1 MFHELLTSTTDMDVL
16 PCVLGYRPLRRT
28 IQVRLGTSTL
38 RLPGTRRKR
47 LRCAWHAHLRGLV
60 KPIHETSG
68 FKEHQQDSLSMLAH
82 IIRRILL
89 LFPTLL
95 GISIIIFLMMHITP
109 GDPAELLLGERATEP
124 ALEAL
129 REHLGLNEPLYI
141 QYGMFLKRLM
151 KGDLGETIWTR
162 QKVWI
167 EVKQRFPATIEL
179 SLAAMVISTVFG
191 VILGIISATKQYSL
205 FDYLSMLGALVGVS
219 MPIFWLGLI
228 LMLIFSLNLGWFPM
242 SGRLSVGIE
251 LTKITNFY
259 ILDALLTKN
268 WAALKDVLWHLTL
281 PAFTLSTIP
290 MAIVARMTRSSM
302 LEVLRQDYIKTAKA
316 KGLPPVMVIVKH
328 ALRNAL
334 IPVITVIG
342 LMFGIL
348 MAGAILTETIFAWP
362 GVGKWLYDAVLQRDY
377 MVIQGGTLFVAAI
390 FVIINLVVDIL
401 YAVINPKISVH

>member
-1 MFHELLTSTTDMDVL
+1 
-16 PCVLGYRPLRRT
+16 
-28 IQVRLGTSTL
+28 
-38 RLPGTRRKR
+38 
-47 LRCAWHAHLRGLV
+47 
-60 KPIHETSG
+60 
-68 FKEHQQDSLSMLAH
+68 
-82 IIRRILL
+82 
-89 LFPTLL
+89 
-95 GISIIIFLMMHITP
+95 MMHITP
-109 GDPAELLLGERATEP
+109 GDPAELLLGERATET

-129 REHLGLNEPLYI
+129 REHLGLNEPLHV

-179 SLAAMVISTVFG
+179 SIAAMLISSFLG

-219 MPIFWLGLI
+219 MPIFWLGLV

-242 SGRLSVGIE
+242 SGRLSVGID
-251 LTKITNFY
+251 LDPITNFY

-268 WAALKDVLWHLTL
+268 WPAFKDAIWHLTL

-316 KGLPPVMVIVKH
+316 KGLSPGIVIMKH

-390 FVIINLVVDIL
+390 FVIINLVVDVL
-401 YAVINPKISVH
+401 YAVINPKISVQ

>member
-1 MFHELLTSTTDMDVL
+1 
-16 PCVLGYRPLRRT
+16 
-28 IQVRLGTSTL
+28 
-38 RLPGTRRKR
+38 
-47 LRCAWHAHLRGLV
+47 
-60 KPIHETSG
+60 
-68 FKEHQQDSLSMLAH
+68 MLAH

-95 GISIIIFLMMHITP
+95 GVSIIVFLMMHVTP
-109 GDPAELLLGERATEP
+109 GDPAELLLGERATET

-129 REHLGLNEPLYI
+129 REHLGLKEPLHV

-162 QKVWI
+162 QKVWT
-167 EVKQRFPATIEL
+167 EVKQRFPTTLEL
-179 SLAAMVISTVFG
+179 SIAAMLISSFLG

-219 MPIFWLGLI
+219 MPIFWLGLV

-251 LTKITNFY
+251 LNTITNFY

-268 WAALKDVLWHLTL
+268 WLAFKDTLWHITL
-281 PAFTLSTIP
+281 PAFTPSTIP

-316 KGLPPVMVIVKH
+316 KGLSPGIVIIKH

>member
-1 MFHELLTSTTDMDVL
+1 
-16 PCVLGYRPLRRT
+16 
-28 IQVRLGTSTL
+28 
-38 RLPGTRRKR
+38 
-47 LRCAWHAHLRGLV
+47 
-60 KPIHETSG
+60 
-68 FKEHQQDSLSMLAH
+68 MLAH

-89 LFPTLL
+89 LFPALL

-129 REHLGLNEPLYI
+129 REHLGLNEPLYV
-141 QYGMFLKRLM
+141 QYGMFLKRLL

-179 SLAAMVISTVFG
+179 SVAAMLISSVLG

-219 MPIFWLGLI
+219 MPIFWLGLV

-242 SGRLSVGIE
+242 SGRLSVGID
-251 LTKITNFY
+251 LDPITNFY

-268 WAALKDVLWHLTL
+268 WPAFKDALWHLTL

-302 LEVLRQDYIKTAKA
+302 LEVLRQDYIKTARA
-316 KGLPPVMVIVKH
+316 KGLSPGIVVMKH